1 MPGPVIRPQAL
12 PAGEP
17 AGWHRPGWRWILPG
31 LILVVAATGAQ
42 RHSGLPVWHHAGCG
56 HRHGQGDPHRTGH
69 QSAGE
74 RGHRQRGHDHR
85 GRARLHHEPVKLP
98 VQTHRFARVI

>member
-42 RHSGLPVWHHAGCG
+42 RHSGLPSGITPAAG
-56 HRHGQGDPHRTGH
+56 TG
-69 QSAGE
+69 
-74 RGHRQRGHDHR
+74 
-85 GRARLHHEPVKLP
+85 
-98 VQTHRFARVI
+98 TARVIRTELVTSQPVSGAIGNGATTTVVAPASTTSL